1 MVQKNEEVNYQGRRG
16 RVTNVLGDEPNQAV
30 SIKFDDGSERVV
42 MQNELENSGGSG
54 ERGKEL
60 NEKQIGRGQ
69 SGGGSIVPPHAAQM
83 PSQKPQQQ
91 SQSSSSQSQYSDTDV
106 TQREEQTPRTEEF
119 KDSGP
124 GTGDSAEGLKADGK
138 DVDSTNRRLL
148 GLEELITQIEPVTRK
163 IVDRNGRKLEVGTT
177 VSLKARLIKFHGADK
192 VEIAYP
198 PYVPT
203 SQVPV
208 WSDERKRL
216 EMANEEQKPSG
227 AVYEGMQYQY
237 KDGKVVDA
245 NGNEVKQEEQPIKQQ
260 KLQVESRFVEKF

>member
-1 MVQKNEEVNYQGRRG
+1 MVEKNSEVNYQGRRG

-42 MQNELENSGGSG
+42 MQNELEQSSGSG

-83 PSQKPQQQ
+83 PAKEFNRPTQN
-91 SQSSSSQSQYSDTDV
+91 QSSSSKSSQQSDTDI
-106 TQREEQTPRTEEF
+106 TTHTEEF

-177 VSLKARLIKFHGADK
+177 VSLKARLVKFHGADK

-203 SQVPV
+203 SQIPV
-208 WSDERKRL
+208 WSEERKRL

-227 AVYEGMQYQY
+227 AAYEGMQYRY
-237 KDGKVVDA
+237 DNGKVVDA